1 MLAFDVLIMIITI
14 VVILIQSASATPDDS
29 SKNANKIDQ
38 DSSYDI
44 DTTNLSNNIGHSEL
58 PQLMSYGNN
67 VYVVW
72 IDDTSGKRNIY
83 FKRSTDNG
91 CTFGPTM
98 ELGNQKGGS
107 IDPKMAVSGN
117 NVYVLWEHT
126 PGNNG
131 GIFFTRSTD
140 NGGTFSSIKNLG
152 NNTGLNGFPQ
162 IAVSG
167 NNVFVAWRDATHGIF
182 FTRSTDNGGTFG
194 NPVILYKV
202 KNEGIGSKVFGPRI
216 TAYPRSDNVYVVWHS
231 GDIKQHARVKALI
244 SDAQYIRST
253 DNGATFG
260 NVVNLSNYSGS
271 SVNPQIAVS
280 QNNVYAVWTN
290 NFQEKYGQV
299 FLTRSTDNGATFGD
313 IVNLSNYSGSSV
325 NPQIAVSQNNVYAV
339 WTNNFQEK
347 YGQVFLTRS
356 TDNGATFGDIVN
368 LSNYSGSSVNPQIA
382 VSQNNVYAVWTNNVT
397 GNEDIF
403 FKKDVSNNNNCIPSN
418 TANRSDDL
426 DNSKTVG
433 EVKSLKAKNIAIV
446 EDTFTQA
453 AYDKSFYMFYEIYY
467 PYIKNTDTPSN
478 FTKYTDLLSSRL
490 TENSKNSSGTR
501 QIVNHLKWL
510 TPKSTIDVLGDEDV
524 HNGSSLFRA
533 NGTNVYD
540 VIMLDHLEYVS
551 QQEYDNLKRFV
562 ANGGILMLL
571 AGNMFYA
578 EVEYDQ
584 NTDTIRL
591 VNGHDFAFNGK
602 TAGKGDRERWERE
615 TSEWVGSN
623 YKCCFSDEFI
633 FRNDPFGI
641 THVEEQAITNPK
653 AKILLD
659 YNATI
664 NKPDPG
670 KFVIATYELEYK
682 KGKVITL
689 GLYTVNKLFE
699 NERFLRFF
707 DSLLFQYAL
716 GDLGKNQ

>member
-260 NVVNLSNYSGS
+260 NV
-271 SVNPQIAVS
+271 
-280 QNNVYAVWTN
+280 
-290 NFQEKYGQV
+290 
-299 FLTRSTDNGATFGD
+299 
-313 IVNLSNYSGSSV
+313 VNLSNYSGSSV

>member
-152 NNTGLNGFPQ
+152 NNTGFNGFPQ

-167 NNVFVAWRDATHGIF
+167 NNVFVVWHDATHGIF

-216 TAYPRSDNVYVVWHS
+216 TTYPRSDNVYVVWHS

-260 NVVNLSNYSGS
+260 NV
-271 SVNPQIAVS
+271 
-280 QNNVYAVWTN
+280 
-290 NFQEKYGQV
+290 
-299 FLTRSTDNGATFGD
+299 
-313 IVNLSNYSGSSV
+313 
-325 NPQIAVSQNNVYAV
+325 
-339 WTNNFQEK
+339 
-347 YGQVFLTRS
+347 
-356 TDNGATFGDIVN
+356 VN